1 MEAAQIFSIVLTGI
15 IAATTIA
22 YAVVTTFLL
31 LTTKKSVDL
40 TRRALM
46 LSALMQEA
54 DLVFRETEQHPDG
67 SQRFGGSQSV
77 SRQALRDYGGKVI
90 KFREEMEKLK

>member
-1 MEAAQIFSIVLTGI
+1 MDTAQIISIALTGI

-31 LTTKKSVDL
+31 LATKKSVDL
-40 TRRALM
+40 TRRELM

-67 SQRFGGSQSV
+67 SQRFGGSQSP
-77 SRQALRDYGGKVI
+77 SRQALRDYRGKV
-90 KFREEMEKLK
+90 KEFRKEMEKSK